1 MSKRTTASSP
11 QSRSWRKRPMRMA
24 AKRRPMTDQP
34 FIDGVQFG
42 MHTMSRERVTQL
54 ARDLLE
60 AMTRTKAVTLLK
72 DREVVRQA
80 IAHALADELKRE
92 EEREEAVRRRISA
105 MRKKP
110 AQSSR
115 EYEELFRKLME
126 EEYLR
131 EGLDT

>member
-1 MSKRTTASSP
+1 
-11 QSRSWRKRPMRMA
+11 
-24 AKRRPMTDQP
+24 
-34 FIDGVQFG
+34 
-42 MHTMSRERVTQL
+42 MSRERVTQL

-72 DREVVRQA
+72 DREVVRQS

-92 EEREEAVRRRISA
+92 EEREENVRRRIA
-105 MRKKP
+105 AIKKP
-110 AQSSR
+110 PASSSK
-115 EYEELFRKLME
+115 EYETLFAQLME